1 MTTFLQFH
9 LLTSYP
15 PSNPNRDKE
24 GRQKTARFGGAPRL
38 RISSQALK
46 RAIRTSSNFQQMLG
60 GSLGERTRKIGEV
73 IEAHLMSKGASQED
87 AKKTAKEISSIF
99 GKLQDVDTSETDR
112 VRTKQIVF
120 ISPVEKARAIDV
132 ADRIHSGEINLFKL
146 DKSKDAK
153 ALRDLAKE
161 MRNEVLGT
169 ADGAVDIAMFG
180 RMLAG
185 ATEYNR
191 EAAVQISHPITTHTA
206 VSEDDFFSAMD
217 DLQKPDDPEGAGAAF
232 IDDAEFGS
240 GVFYIYA
247 CVDLDLLL
255 RNLSGDRDLA
265 IKSIEALIHA
275 LPTVSPSGKTGAYAH
290 HPRAGYMR
298 LEVGNQSPFNLSGA
312 FSRPISQQPLM
323 ESSIEALEDHARR
336 NEAAYGM
343 SPDET
348 SVMDVHAGTGSLA
361 DIKAAAIKALQ
372 SL

>member
-1 MTTFLQFH
+1 MTTFLQLH

-24 GRQKTARFGGAPRL
+24 GRQKTARFGGTPRL
-38 RISSQALK
+38 RISSQSLK
-46 RAIRTSSNFQQMLG
+46 RAIRVSSNFQSLLG

-73 IEAHLMSKGASQED
+73 IEAHLIDKGASQED
-87 AKKTAKEISSIF
+87 AKNTAKEVSNIF

-120 ISPVEKARAIDV
+120 ISPAEKLRALEI
-132 ADRIHSGEINLFKL
+132 ADRIHSGEIDILKL
-146 DKSKDAK
+146 DKGKDAK
-153 ALRDLAKE
+153 ALREIGKE

-206 VSEDDFFSAMD
+206 VSEDDFFAAMD
-217 DLQKPDDPEGAGAAF
+217 DLQNPDDPEGAGAAF

-255 RNLSGDRDLA
+255 RNLGGDQELA
-265 IKSIEALIHA
+265 AKSVEALIQA
-275 LPTVSPSGKTGAYAH
+275 LPTVSPSGKAGAYAH

-298 LEVGNQSPFNLSGA
+298 LEIGSQTPFNLSGA
-312 FSRPISQQPLM
+312 FSRPVSQQPLM
-323 ESSIEALEDHARR
+323 ESSIEILEEHARR

-343 SPDET
+343 APDET
-348 SVMDVHAGTGSLA
+348 VVMDVHAGTGTLSDL
-361 DIKAAAIKALQ
+361 KVAALKALQ
-372 SL
+372 RI